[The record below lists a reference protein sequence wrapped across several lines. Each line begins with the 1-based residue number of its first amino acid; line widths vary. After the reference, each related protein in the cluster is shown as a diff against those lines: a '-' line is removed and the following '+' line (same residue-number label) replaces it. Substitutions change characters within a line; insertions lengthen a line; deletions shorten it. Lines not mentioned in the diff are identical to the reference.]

1 MAKTFIGVRIE
12 PEIKEKLEAEA
23 ERTGLTLTEIT
34 ERALSAYL
42 DVDTGANDLT
52 DVYKRL
58 ERLERKIGTQ
68 QKTTPKKKD
77 PLPPVPPEE
86 LGELITKKEAEALTG
101 YSVNTLNRTF
111 SQKGVHEV
119 DKRGKAGLYRKS
131 DIIEKIG
138 FK

>member
-1 MAKTFIGVRIE
+1 MTKNQLNIRIDTDLSSKLDEHSEKTGNTKTAIVS
-12 PEIKEKLEAEA
+12 EAIA
-23 ERTGLTLTEIT
+23 
-34 ERALSAYL
+34 SYL
-42 DVDTGANDLT
+42 NIDTGANDLT

-131 DIIEKIG
+131 DILEKIG